1 MVNAILDIPPI
12 ALATSTNFQPE
23 FSGKFAELKE
33 KKTKEVQKN
42 ADNQLLKKEVDEK
55 QKKSESEQIK
65 QADFSK
71 LSEQLKKL
79 VDYDTRSMVFAVD
92 EETKKMI
99 IKVIDNKTNEV
110 ISQYPSDVSLK
121 IARFVASTL
130 DSGNVTNARI

>member
-12 ALATSTNFQPE
+12 ALATSPNFHPE